1 MAFPSVKSMQSSA
14 KKNGKDLKCS
24 VKRQGEQNKKKR
36 AMERAK

>member
-14 KKNGKDLKCS
+14 EKSRKDLKWS
-24 VKRQGEQNKKKR
+24 VKKQGEQNKKKR